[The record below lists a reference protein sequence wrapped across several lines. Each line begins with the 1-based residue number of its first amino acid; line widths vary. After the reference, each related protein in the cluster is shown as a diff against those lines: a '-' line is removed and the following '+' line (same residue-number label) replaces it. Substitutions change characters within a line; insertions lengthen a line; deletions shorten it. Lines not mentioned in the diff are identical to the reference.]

1 MTTPHG
7 WNSRE
12 SGEYP
17 RTFTPPVSEG
27 WTLLVVA
34 VLSAAVVVAVVLLA
48 GGSP

>member
-1 MTTPHG
+1 MTTPNR
-7 WNSRE
+7 WNYRE
-12 SGEYP
+12 SGEYT
-17 RTFTPPVSEG
+17 RVFTPPASEG